1 MRGPLL
7 RLPFTSGPLPSGAAL
22 LAIRLVMGPMLA
34 WHGYKKIE
42 GGVDSFVGT
51 VDRLGFPLPELLAR
65 GVIGIELIG
74 GLCLAL
80 GLLTRL
86 WGALL
91 TVQMLLIVF
100 KVKWDL
106 GVLGPPGRGGFELD
120 LLYAVTGAALLLAGP
135 GLAALDHLLGLEANP
150 SAAAKRAPDRR
161 EDAARAGA

>member
-1 MRGPLL
+1 M
-7 RLPFTSGPLPSGAAL
+7 GAGFAMEGTDTGL
-22 LAIRLVMGPMLA
+22 LAIRLVTGPMLA
-34 WHGYKKIE
+34 WHGYQKIE
-42 GGVDSFVGT
+42 RGVDSFVGT
-51 VDRLGFPLPELLAR
+51 VDRLGFPFPELLAR

-120 LLYAVTGAALLLAGP
+120 LLYAVTGAALLIAGP
-135 GLAALDHLLGLEANP
+135 GLAALDHLLGLETNP
-150 SAAAKRAPDRR
+150 SGARERASDRR
-161 EDAARAGA
+161 AEEVRAGA

>member
-7 RLPFTSGPLPSGAAL
+7 RLPFTSGPLASGAAL

-34 WHGYKKIE
+34 WHGYQKIVR
-42 GGVDSFVGT
+42 GVDGFVGT
-51 VDRLGFPLPELLAR
+51 VDRLGFPFPDLLAR

-120 LLYAVTGAALLLAGP
+120 LLYAVTGAALLIAGP
-135 GLAALDHLLGLEANP
+135 GLAALDHLLGLETSP
-150 SAAAKRAPDRR
+150 SGAPARVAAPR
-161 EDAARAGA
+161 EEEVRTGA